1 MRILQLFNR
10 FPWPLKD
17 GGALVNFNML
27 QGYYANGCR
36 VTAAVLNTSKHHVDF
51 NALPDTI
58 KNLADFNLVDIDNRI
73 KITDAFFNLF
83 SKKSYH
89 VTRFISKDF
98 SQLLIK
104 LCQQN
109 TFDVVVFESIFM
121 APYLHLIRQHT
132 KAVCILRS
140 HNVEFEIWQTQS
152 KIAQNPLKKWYLNL
166 LANRLK
172 NFETGM
178 LNKFDGI
185 VTITQND
192 SQRFA
197 QLGCHKPMHVAPAGI
212 PVSSF
217 KGFEP
222 TDNVS
227 FFHLGSMDWMPNQEA
242 ILWFVN
248 EVWPIIYKK
257 YPHITFTI
265 AGRNMPDAFFKLN
278 KLGVN
283 VVGEVPNALEFMQQ
297 HGVMI
302 VPLFSGSGMRVKII
316 EGMAMAKCI
325 IATPLGA
332 QGIEAIPNKEI
343 IIAKEKTD
351 FVNAI
356 TQLIEKP
363 QLIGQIGS
371 AAQRLVQHKYN
382 IDLIIQQTLTFY
394 KGLIHNQHE

>member
-27 QGYYANGCR
+27 QGYYNAGCS
-36 VTAAVLNTSKHHVDF
+36 VTAAVLNTTKHHVDF

-58 KNLADFNLVDIDNRI
+58 KNLADFNLVNIDNRI
-73 KITDAFFNLF
+73 KATDAFLNLF
-83 SKKSYH
+83 SSKSYH

-98 SQLLIK
+98 SQLLVK

-121 APYLHLIRQHT
+121 APYLHIIRKHS

-172 NFETGM
+172 NFETDM

-192 SQRFA
+192 SQKFA
-197 QLGCHKPMHVAPAGI
+197 QLGCQKPMHVAPAGI
-212 PVSSF
+212 QTNRF
-217 KGFEP
+217 MGFEP
-222 TDNVS
+222 TNYVS

-242 ILWFVN
+242 VLWFVN
-248 EVWPIIYKK
+248 EVWPVVYKK
-257 YPHITFTI
+257 HPQVTFTI
-265 AGRNMPDAFFKLN
+265 AGRNMPDAFLKLN
-278 KLGVN
+278 KPGVQ
-283 VVGEVPNALEFMQQ
+283 VVGEVPNALAFMQQ

-332 QGIEAIPNKEI
+332 QGIEAMPNKEI
-343 IIAKEKTD
+343 IIASEKSD

-356 TQLIEKP
+356 TQLIANP
-363 QLIGQIGS
+363 QQISQIGG

-382 IDLIIQQTLTFY
+382 MDLIIQQTLTFY
-394 KGLIHNQHE
+394 RGLIHNKHE